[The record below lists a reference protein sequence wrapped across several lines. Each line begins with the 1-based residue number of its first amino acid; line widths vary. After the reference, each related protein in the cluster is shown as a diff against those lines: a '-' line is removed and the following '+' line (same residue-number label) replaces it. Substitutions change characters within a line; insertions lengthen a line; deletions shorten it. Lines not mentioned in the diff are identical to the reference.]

1 LISVKEKLS
10 PKASLRARIRDLRL
24 SFSKRKKSSLA
35 VCRKIE
41 KSLFF
46 TDARTIA
53 FYSAAKDELD
63 LSSLALKALGLEKK
77 IFFPRVVGSKIE
89 FREVRDLKKDLRA
102 GACQILEPNPKTTK
116 KRVREPDLIL
126 VPGRAFDAQGR
137 RLGRGGG
144 HYDRLLERWHGSTRI
159 GVGFREQKVRH
170 VPVEKHDILMDA
182 VITG

>member
-1 LISVKEKLS
+1 MAVKEKSSEKVL
-10 PKASLRARIRDLRL
+10 LRARIRNLR
-24 SFSKRKKSSLA
+24 FTPSKRKKSSLT

-41 KSLFF
+41 KTTFF
-46 TDARTIA
+46 QDARTIA

-63 LSSLALKALGLEKK
+63 LSSLGEKALALNKK
-77 IFFPRVVGSKIE
+77 IFFPRVIGSKIE
-89 FREVRDLKKDLRA
+89 FREVRDLKNDLQR
-102 GACQILEPNPKTTK
+102 GAYQILEPNPKKTK

-126 VPGRAFDAQGR
+126 VPGRAFDSQGR

-159 GVGFREQKVRH
+159 GVGFREQKVRQ
-170 VPVEKHDILMDA
+170 VPVEKHDIRMDA